1 MDPYGPKGCGSYF
14 AVAFH
19 ILFQVIVSQV
29 FLNLFIA
36 IIIDAFF
43 GQTDLAKIPLK
54 QQSFDDFTITWSHY
68 DRDRNG
74 LISFVDLKDL
84 LFRLADENETD
95 PALGG
100 VFIPF
105 KKQLKQDSK
114 FMNRLLMSLDIP
126 IHIDKK
132 GEEDD
137 LVNGDEA
144 MEKEKTAV
152 QVRFH
157 DVLLKLSYMSV
168 RIFFL
173 GNELKQIKTA
183 LEVMKRSTGKPIH
196 SDFLEALDWHDPLK
210 LNDFDQSLLGLKKL
224 LNKKH

>member
-1 MDPYGPKGCGSYF
+1 MFDSYQSNSILYQCNETEDYYSIIERGDDPLDPYGPKGCGSYF

-84 LFRLADENETD
+84 LLRLADENETD
-95 PALGG
+95 PALAG

-105 KKQLKQDSK
+105 KK
-114 FMNRLLMSLDIP
+114 
-126 IHIDKK
+126 
-132 GEEDD
+132 
-137 LVNGDEA
+137 
-144 MEKEKTAV
+144 
-152 QVRFH
+152 
-157 DVLLKLSYMSV
+157 
-168 RIFFL
+168 
-173 GNELKQIKTA
+173 
-183 LEVMKRSTGKPIH
+183 
-196 SDFLEALDWHDPLK
+196 
-210 LNDFDQSLLGLKKL
+210 
-224 LNKKH
+224 